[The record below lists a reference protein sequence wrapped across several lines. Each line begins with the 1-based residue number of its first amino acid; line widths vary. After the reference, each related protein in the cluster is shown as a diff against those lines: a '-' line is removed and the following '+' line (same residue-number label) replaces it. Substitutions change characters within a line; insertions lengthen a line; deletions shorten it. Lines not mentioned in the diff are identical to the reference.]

1 MSVPSAVYNLTILFD
16 MRNTA
21 QHNKHNDFYVIGDI
35 HRRGASEIGIP
46 GEPIAYRSGTMNIE
60 NCGITLEI
68 ALFSFLYLHGYGA
81 YDGKITFFEYLK
93 YRMETLF
100 FPFILYK
107 PYLLHMYN
115 VCQSL
120 QLLKET
126 SKICLEKEIKQ
137 IK

>member
-1 MSVPSAVYNLTILFD
+1 
-16 MRNTA
+16 
-21 QHNKHNDFYVIGDI
+21 
-35 HRRGASEIGIP
+35 
-46 GEPIAYRSGTMNIE
+46 MNIE
-60 NCGITLEI
+60 KCGITLEI
-68 ALFSFLYLHGYGA
+68 ALFSFLYPHGHGA

-100 FPFILYK
+100 FPFTLYK

-126 SKICLEKEIKQ
+126 SKICLEKKIKQ